1 MNMSMNMNMN
11 VLPIA
16 PSPVV
21 VAGLKRKL
29 GVNSTSN
36 ADILSS
42 ASSGASTTCSTIPRR
57 ESSPAT
63 LAQVAEVPRAVF
75 KPSEYWKTLLE
86 DWEVPI
92 LDTVG
97 IDHKSDSV
105 VFLETTPD
113 RVEAYQNIELLAAVR
128 RRDLVILKKIAAEK
142 YASGGT
148 MNACNRFG
156 ESILHLACRKG
167 SLDVVKLLVGS
178 EVDGCDCS
186 LLVRD
191 DYGRTVLHDA
201 CWTVNPP
208 WELIKL
214 ILKKYPVLWRV
225 SDIRGHLA
233 LQYVPKSAWPQ
244 WTAFLSKNKD
254 LLQRIM
260 VHSYHQIDILN
271 QPSQVE
277 QQQQAQQQ
285 SIQTKQERIDMQDSG
300 TNDAS
305 TVLPHSLSQHQQIKQ
320 ETGIEMV
327 TQQVPEVGAA
337 ATSPA
342 QASLSPHL
350 SAAKATQAA
359 HSNRAAAAQNM
370 ALSVLSLGTGGGA
383 AGTSAQQAQDIL
395 ARA

>member
-167 SLDVVKLLVGS
+167 SLDVIQLLVSSPSQTQG
-178 EVDGCDCS
+178 GCECS

-201 CWTVNPP
+201 CWTTTPP
-208 WELIKL
+208 WELLKL
-214 ILKKYPVLWRV
+214 ILQKAPVLWRV
-225 SDIRGHLA
+225 SDVRNHLA
-233 LQYVPKSAWPQ
+233 LQYVPKVVWPAWIS
-244 WTAFLSKNKD
+244 FLSENKNILRQIMITSYFHGKSPEEISSR
-254 LLQRIM
+254 RIIPRK
-260 VHSYHQIDILN
+260 VSSTKL
-271 QPSQVE
+271 E
-277 QQQQAQQQ
+277 QQQQAQAQAQAQQ
-285 SIQTKQERIDMQDSG
+285 QQQRQIQEG
-300 TNDAS
+300 TA
-305 TVLPHSLSQHQQIKQ
+305 T
-320 ETGIEMV
+320 
-327 TQQVPEVGAA
+327 
-337 ATSPA
+337 ATS
-342 QASLSPHL
+342 
-350 SAAKATQAA
+350 
-359 HSNRAAAAQNM
+359 
-370 ALSVLSLGTGGGA
+370 
-383 AGTSAQQAQDIL
+383 
-395 ARA
+395 